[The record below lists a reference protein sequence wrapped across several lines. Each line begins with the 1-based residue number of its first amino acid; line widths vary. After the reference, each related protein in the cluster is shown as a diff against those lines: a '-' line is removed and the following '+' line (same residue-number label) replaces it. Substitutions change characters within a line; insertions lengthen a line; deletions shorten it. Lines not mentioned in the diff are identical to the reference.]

1 MPDDLTKQDDLLNH
15 DGLSERAPFVIEHR
29 QEERGQGGT
38 FRPSAR
44 LVLTNR
50 VRTSG
55 LWRSLTPEDFKT
67 LLLLFTYVSPNGWCR
82 PTLPELAEA
91 MEVSHG
97 KAKGRMERLVRTS
110 WQGQPLATLLAR
122 PDGLDAYLPGRR
134 LVDHEEI
141 AEPEPPQAAPLRTP
155 GREAVVAYSRARYAK
170 TREEVERQIG
180 EMMGWTPP
188 DFAGEDPAVAEG
200 KRRAFQA
207 LTDAGCPRGRRWTCW
222 GASTWG
228 RWSGRSPG
236 CRAAVPRTPPG
247 SWPPPLRGTMTGR
260 RERGAR
266 RQPSAPEGHRS
277 RASGTTSRGTVSKE
291 AGWHPVP
298 VRLVDEVMPDLRDTE
313 LRVLLVVLRQTWG
326 WRADRLAGSG
336 AHKRRDWLSHRQLC
350 RRTGRGSDAVS
361 AAVASLTAAGLI
373 VVEDGGG
380 RPLAMPEERRRCL
393 GRLYF
398 RPGEMWTD
406 GSVH

>member
-15 DGLSERAPFVIEHR
+15 DGVSERAPFVIEHR

-44 LVLTNR
+44 LVLTDR

-55 LWRSLTPEDFKT
+55 LWRALTPEDFKT

-97 KAKGRMERLVRTS
+97 KAKGRMERLTQTS

-155 GREAVVAYSRARYAK
+155 GREAVAAYSRARYAK

-188 DFAGEDPAVAEG
+188 DFAGEDPAVAAG
-200 KRRAFQA
+200 KRQAFKAMTDVGMPKEQA
-207 LTDAGCPRGRRWTCW
+207 LDLLGRF
-222 GASTWG
+222 
-228 RWSGRSPG
+228 
-236 CRAAVPRTPPG
+236 
-247 SWPPPLRGTMTGR
+247 
-260 RERGAR
+260 
-266 RQPSAPEGHRS
+266 
-277 RASGTTSRGTVSKE
+277 
-291 AGWHPVP
+291 
-298 VRLVDEVMPDLRDTE
+298 DL
-313 LRVLLVVLRQTWG
+313 G
-326 WRADRLAGSG
+326 
-336 AHKRRDWLSHRQLC
+336 
-350 RRTGRGSDAVS
+350 
-361 AAVASLTAAGLI
+361 
-373 VVEDGGG
+373 VVESQIAWLPQRNAKNPARFLAAAIEGGYD
-380 RPLAMPEERRRCL
+380 RPLALQRQPTE
-393 GRLYF
+393 
-398 RPGEMWTD
+398 GETD
-406 GSVH
+406 AKTPS